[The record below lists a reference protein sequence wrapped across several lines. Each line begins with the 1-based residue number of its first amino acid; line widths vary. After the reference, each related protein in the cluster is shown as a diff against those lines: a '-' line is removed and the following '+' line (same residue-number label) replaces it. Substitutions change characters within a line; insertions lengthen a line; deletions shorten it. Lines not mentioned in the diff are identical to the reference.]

1 AVDRAAGGAS
11 RSHRAAAQPADPDGA
26 AARVPRAGAAHP
38 GQLRYADA
46 ARARPGAAPVT
57 IDEVRWSPALEAF
70 HPQGRAGHRRHNGL
84 EGLISPQCATFP
96 MRRADHMERRR
107 LISWLTATA
116 AVAVGLLLYGVV
128 FGGISPPAEPA
139 LTPDGQAAPVLR
151 HGAAASLP
159 RLGSMKGRGTDD
171 GAANFEDPAASFEDP
186 AANFEDPAD
195 RTPREDATDASA
207 AGPAAA
213 GDLTAP
219 STLHI
224 TEESAFHRSV
234 IDFSSL
240 LLPMREGRLGGL
252 NLPGQIDY
260 RDLAEQ
266 GRVPLI
272 EVRGRR
278 EAPLSKHFRVGDFA
292 AKDGAPYARIAPE
305 LVELL
310 DDLTEH
316 FGTRVH
322 INSAYRHP
330 GLNFSARIDGAADS
344 RHMAGLAAD
353 IWVEGHSP
361 FEVAETLVNIRGCRI
376 GLGLGEHY
384 LHVDLRDWAAS
395 WTYPGAALPE
405 ADFDLWMIEQCE
417 EFIAE
422 SVRQ

>member
-1 AVDRAAGGAS
+1 
-11 RSHRAAAQPADPDGA
+11 
-26 AARVPRAGAAHP
+26 
-38 GQLRYADA
+38 
-46 ARARPGAAPVT
+46 
-57 IDEVRWSPALEAF
+57 
-70 HPQGRAGHRRHNGL
+70 
-84 EGLISPQCATFP
+84 
-96 MRRADHMERRR
+96 
-107 LISWLTATA
+107 
-116 AVAVGLLLYGVV
+116 
-128 FGGISPPAEPA
+128 
-139 LTPDGQAAPVLR
+139 R

-330 GLNFSARIDGAADS
+330 GLNFSARLDGAADS
-344 RHMAGLAAD
+344 RHMAGPAAD
-353 IWVEGHSP
+353 TGVEGPSP
-361 FEVAETLVNIRGCRI
+361 FAVAEAPGNSRGCRI

-422 SVRQ
+422 SVRQRAIEAKCAEPLSGFDAVKVWAEEMAGVARENRRRRGVVLVDVRTEDGGQRTEVGGQRAEVGGQRSEVGSQRSEVGGQRSEVGSQRSEAGSQRSEVGGQRSEGGSQRSEGGR